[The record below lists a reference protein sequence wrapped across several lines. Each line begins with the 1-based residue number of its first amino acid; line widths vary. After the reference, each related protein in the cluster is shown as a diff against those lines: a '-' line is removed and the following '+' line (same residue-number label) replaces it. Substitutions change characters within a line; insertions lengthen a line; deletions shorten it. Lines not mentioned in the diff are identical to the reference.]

1 MEKRILIS
9 FLISVFISANCFAQS
24 KTKQRVLFLGNSYTY
39 VNNLPIIVKYI
50 AFFEND
56 TLITDENLIGG
67 YTLKAHSTNQSSIA
81 KIMQGN
87 WDAVILQEQSQLP
100 SFPIEDVEAEVFPYA
115 QYLDS
120 LIHVYSPCA
129 KTIFYMTW
137 GRKNGDQSNCS
148 FWPPVCTYN
157 GMDSLLNLRYTMM
170 AQQNH
175 AMVSPVGAIW
185 NEIRQT
191 NPEIN
196 LYQSDESHPDLAG
209 SYAAACSFY
218 TSLFGKNP
226 LDISYN
232 YEMDTA
238 ITNPIK
244 RACKHRLFDSI
255 HNFDYSLNPISK
267 FNFNI
272 DKKTV
277 SFNNTSLNANNY
289 VWDFGDGK
297 TDTGFHVNHTY
308 EKNGNYWV
316 KLKVEKC
323 GKSHSDSAEIV
334 ILTSNLN
341 EKEMENS
348 KMKCY
353 PNPAEEHLLIQ
364 FSNELPERIELISI
378 NGKLIKSFEEKDL
391 SYTME
396 IDNQAAG
403 IYLLKTSW
411 HNQSN
416 SYTRIQFK

>member
-1 MEKRILIS
+1 MEKRILICIVFS
-9 FLISVFISANCFAQS
+9 LFISFGSLAQI

-39 VNNLPIIVKYI
+39 VNNLPIILKYI

-56 TLITDENLIGG
+56 TIITDENLIGG
-67 YTLKAHSTNQSSIA
+67 YTLKAHSTNQNSIA

-87 WDAVILQEQSQLP
+87 WDAVVLQEQSQLP
-100 SFPIEDVEAEVFPYA
+100 SFPIEDVESEVFPYA
-115 QYLDS
+115 KYLDS

-148 FWPPVCTYN
+148 FWPPVCTYQ

-175 AMVSPVGAIW
+175 AMLSPVGAIW
-185 NEIRQT
+185 NEIRQS

-244 RACKHRLFDSI
+244 RACKSRLFDSI
-255 HNFDYSLNPISK
+255 YKFDYSLLPLAD
-267 FNFNI
+267 FGFQI
-272 DKKTV
+272 DKKSV
-277 SFNNTSLNANNY
+277 SFINNSLNATSY
-289 VWDFGDGK
+289 FWDFGDGQ
-297 TDTGFHVNHTY
+297 TDTGFQVNHTY
-308 EKNGNYWV
+308 EKNGNYLV
-316 KLKVEKC
+316 KLKVTKC
-323 GKSHSDSAEIV
+323 DKSHIDSAQIV
-334 ILTSNLN
+334 ILTSDLN
-341 EKEMENS
+341 EVNNQNS
-348 KMKCY
+348 SFKCF
-353 PNPAEEHLLIQ
+353 PNPAEQSLTIQ
-364 FSNELPERIELISI
+364 FNQVLPESIELMAI
-378 NGKLIKSFEEKDL
+378 NGKLIQVITQAEINRFIEIEKQESGL
-391 SYTME
+391 
-396 IDNQAAG
+396 
-403 IYLLKTSW
+403 YLLKMNW
-411 HNQSN
+411 KDQSN
-416 SYTRIQFK
+416 SYSRIQFK